1 MTDLKNGIIE
11 INGFSIGPDTKV
23 EELEKYFDI
32 PARRDDSFSFFDFNK
47 EIIMLNGIDFKLLIS
62 FDLEKISSI
71 KLWPQIPEISN
82 KYNLSPY
89 SEEWLP
95 YFKELRLILD
105 EWLEK
110 QLGLPSHKDDDCTEF
125 KFEKMII
132 GTSSYMQY
140 GKTIQPK
147 GGKID
152 IWYV

>member
-82 KYNLSPY
+82 KNHM
-89 SEEWLP
+89 
-95 YFKELRLILD
+95 LRMAGERITISLHTLKNGCLIL
-105 EWLEK
+105 K
-110 QLGLPSHKDDDCTEF
+110 NF
-125 KFEKMII
+125 
-132 GTSSYMQY
+132 
-140 GKTIQPK
+140 
-147 GGKID
+147 
-152 IWYV
+152 V